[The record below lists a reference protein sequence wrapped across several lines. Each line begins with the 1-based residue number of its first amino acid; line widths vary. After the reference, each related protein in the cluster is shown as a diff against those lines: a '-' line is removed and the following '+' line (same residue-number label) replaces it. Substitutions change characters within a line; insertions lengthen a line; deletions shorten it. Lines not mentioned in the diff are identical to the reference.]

1 MRKNRLRRTLA
12 NLLATV
18 GIVLSSVW
26 PTLASARE
34 LMLLVPS
41 TEDQATRE
49 FLEVLSSSPQVK
61 EAGLTFRLV
70 RSDAVA
76 PPSQVAALVLEGK
89 VPLAL
94 LRAAQIPGYQTDAKE
109 LRFTSLLSHPLIIK
123 DSRQQFFVEDS
134 VVGDA
139 VKQEL
144 GRKGFVVLGFWN
156 APSSSLVFS
165 KPVRSYA
172 DLKGLKVRA
181 PEVQSREVLQAFGA
195 SPTTLAAGEIYA
207 ALERGL
213 VDGSEA
219 RIERGNPF
227 LVAAKGGSLVSSFMH
242 GQGFLVA
249 HEASWIGLRQRER
262 AAIQAAAAE
271 AKSRARAAVLRAD
284 VDLAEVARAS
294 GLTYASFASMDGDQR
309 TVRSTWLR
317 RVGDDG
323 NSALGLFD
331 QVIRQQPK
339 PPASPSSSPRSAAPA
354 RIYFATNRN
363 DEGDAD
369 LSYRFGI
376 DRNAALLCG
385 EVGYVPDATRA
396 FGIAH
401 KGGISV
407 AGPSTVSGAAP
418 CAKLVSA
425 SARASGGTL
434 IVFIHGFNNSFDFA
448 VRRAIAFAQD
458 FGVAGPVLVFSWP
471 SFGEVS
477 GYVYDIGSVNFT
489 RPFVQDLIGA
499 LLRESDFRS
508 ISVLAHSMGS
518 QIAFQVLE
526 FAKTSGKPIESVVFV
541 APDVPRTNFVQGI
554 RLYGTSAKLATMYAN
569 ENDRALLLSQ
579 TVNKQA
585 PAGLGGTFR
594 LTTNG
599 VETVDVSEVD
609 KQWFEINHS
618 HGFDVHKV
626 ASDVSVVLRQHA
638 KASMRN
644 LPSATQDGM
653 TYWLIRP

>member
-1 MRKNRLRRTLA
+1 MTRVCSKLTLA

-18 GIVLSSVW
+18 SMVMGSAW
-26 PTLASARE
+26 PALAGARE
-34 LMLLVPS
+34 LTLLVPAI
-41 TEDQATRE
+41 EDQATQE
-49 FLEVLSSSPQVK
+49 FLAVLSSSQQIK
-61 EAGLTFRLV
+61 EADLTFRLI

-94 LRAAQIPGYQTDAKE
+94 LRAAQIPGYQTDTKD
-109 LRFTSLLSHPLIIK
+109 LKFTSLLSHPLIIK

-156 APSSSLVFS
+156 APSSSLLFS
-165 KPVRSYA
+165 KPVQTYA

-181 PEVQSREVLQAFGA
+181 PEAQSRDVLQAFGA
-195 SPTTLAAGEIYA
+195 SPAALPAGEIYA

-213 VDGSEA
+213 VDGSET
-219 RIERGNPF
+219 RVERGNPF
-227 LVAAKGGSLVSSFMH
+227 LSAVKGGSLVSSFMH

-262 AAIQAAAAE
+262 AAIQTAALE

-284 VDLAEVARAS
+284 ADLAEVARTN
-294 GLTYASFASMDGDQR
+294 GLMYASFAAMDGDQR
-309 TVRSTWLR
+309 TVRSTWLK

-323 NSALGLFD
+323 TSALGLFD
-331 QVIRQQPK
+331 QVIRQQP
-339 PPASPSSSPRSAAPA
+339 PAPASPSSSPRSATPA
-354 RIYFATNRN
+354 RVFFATNRN
-363 DEGDAD
+363 DEGGVD

-376 DRNAALLCG
+376 DRNATLVCG
-385 EVGYVPDATRA
+385 EVGYSSDAARA

-401 KGGISV
+401 KGGVSV
-407 AGPSTVSGAAP
+407 VGPSTVSGAVP
-418 CAKLVSA
+418 CAQLVGA
-425 SARASGGTL
+425 AARASGGAL

-448 VRRAIAFAQD
+448 VRRAIAFAHD

-489 RPFVQDLIGA
+489 RPFAQDLIAA
-499 LLRESDFRS
+499 LLRESNLRS
-508 ISVLAHSMGS
+508 ISLLAHSMGS

-526 FAKTSGKPIESVVFV
+526 FAKTSGKHIESVVFV

-554 RLYGTSAKLATMYAN
+554 QLYGTSTRLATMYAN

-585 PAGLGGTFR
+585 PAGLGGTSR
-594 LTTNG
+594 LTTSG

-618 HGFDVHKV
+618 HGFDVQKV
-626 ASDVSVVLRQHA
+626 ASDVAVVLRQHA